1 MLLYLFLDDE
11 WVGRSSEKFP
21 RTSGWRSV
29 ERGAEHFGFRLGPS
43 KEMPWLVRI
52 AGMKET
58 RRTVQ
63 VRMVVVIHPAP
74 CRLEPRSSLVT
85 SLLQWGEPRG
95 CTRYPLEETVTGLT
109 KKLKNEVTYL
119 VGLRLSRA
127 LSKTNDKVEFC
138 LGVYV
143 ILGGGGKEKVCSALF
158 RRAAHWSH
166 FSIQDFRGLRLQ
178 YS

>member
-1 MLLYLFLDDE
+1 M
-11 WVGRSSEKFP
+11 GRSSEKFP

-29 ERGAEHFGFRLGPS
+29 ERGAEHLGLGWGRQR
-43 KEMPWLVRI
+43 MPWLVRI

-58 RRTVQ
+58 RRTVH
-63 VRMVVVIHPAP
+63 VRMVVVIHPA
-74 CRLEPRSSLVT
+74 LQSS
-85 SLLQWGEPRG
+85 G
-95 CTRYPLEETVTGLT
+95 T

-143 ILGGGGKEKVCSALF
+143 ILGGGKEKACSFQANRLRLCLALF

-166 FSIQDFRGLRLQ
+166 FSIQHFRGLRLQ

>member
-1 MLLYLFLDDE
+1 
-11 WVGRSSEKFP
+11 
-21 RTSGWRSV
+21 
-29 ERGAEHFGFRLGPS
+29 
-43 KEMPWLVRI
+43 MPWLVRI

-58 RRTVQ
+58 RRTVH
-63 VRMVVVIHPAP
+63 VRMVVVIHPA
-74 CRLEPRSSLVT
+74 LQSS
-85 SLLQWGEPRG
+85 G
-95 CTRYPLEETVTGLT
+95 T

>member
-1 MLLYLFLDDE
+1 M
-11 WVGRSSEKFP
+11 
-21 RTSGWRSV
+21 
-29 ERGAEHFGFRLGPS
+29 GPS
-43 KEMPWLVRI
+43 KD
-52 AGMKET
+52 A
-58 RRTVQ
+58 
-63 VRMVVVIHPAP
+63 VVS
-74 CRLEPRSSLVT
+74 E
-85 SLLQWGEPRG
+85 
-95 CTRYPLEETVTGLT
+95 
-109 KKLKNEVTYL
+109 KLKHEVTYL